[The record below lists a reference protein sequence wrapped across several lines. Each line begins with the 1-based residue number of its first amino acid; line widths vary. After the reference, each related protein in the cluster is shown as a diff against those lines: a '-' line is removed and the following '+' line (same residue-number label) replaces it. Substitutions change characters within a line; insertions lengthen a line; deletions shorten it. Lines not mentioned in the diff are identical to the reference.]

1 MKRKYET
8 EYGAENLTTQ
18 EFEEQ
23 LETNMEATKREVVEL
38 IQTDVNF
45 VQQVN
50 VLALHL
56 NLDSPTQ
63 CSDVIEYIIS
73 VIDKLVSWEE
83 MITRP

>member
-73 VIDKLVSWEE
+73 VIDNLVSWEE